1 MGGRRHP
8 QGLRAGELAFGRGLG
23 NDAPRLAYSAAL
35 TASVGA
41 QVTAPDNQG
50 APLETALTPQAL
62 LRHYGEQLRA
72 EGREAVVL
80 REDATLLRAFALEHG
95 GTRYTLILSVH
106 TDGDG
111 LATVFGCS
119 MCSSADHG
127 VEGHA
132 KFTTISL
139 GYAVTLREATL

>member
-23 NDAPRLAYSAAL
+23 NGAPHAPRLAYSAAL

-72 EGREAVVL
+72 GGREAVVL

-111 LATVFGCS
+111 LATVFVG
-119 MCSSADHG
+119 G
-127 VEGHA
+127 G
-132 KFTTISL
+132 
-139 GYAVTLREATL
+139 